1 LRGRWSSFLAAY
13 EAIYR
18 MISQLKLR
26 QRAKPGGHVRE
37 YYIAAEEVEWDYA
50 PSGLELMH
58 GDDIPF
64 PWGLYRRW
72 KKTRYVEYTD
82 ASFSQRKPQPEW
94 LGRDAHHRRIEVQG
108 HHMIAFQ
115 PRLKVHVAAG
125 RRRPPQP
132 AQMPL
137 TLPGPESSHR
147 TAALERHRPRRGQW
161 QSALGTALGHIDD
174 LEIVNRGLISRS
186 VLER

>member
-1 LRGRWSSFLAAY
+1 VARRSF
-13 EAIYR
+13 
-18 MISQLKLR
+18 IS
-26 QRAKPGGHVRE
+26 P
-37 YYIAAEEVEWDYA
+37 
-50 PSGLELMH
+50 
-58 GDDIPF
+58 
-64 PWGLYRRW
+64 
-72 KKTRYVEYTD
+72 
-82 ASFSQRKPQPEW
+82 PQPEW
-94 LGRDAHHRRIEVQG
+94 LGRDAHHRNIEVQG

-125 RRRPPQP
+125 LRRPPQP

-186 VLER
+186 GLER